1 MPATRCPNCNL
12 VNFAGAISCKRCHQP
27 FVTQSAPPYAAP
39 MPYAT
44 PGDYAPQTDDWHAPQ
59 QAPPPHN
66 YYTPP
71 PPASYQQPAA
81 HAWQNPPPQTPRYQA
96 HAYAPPYQAP
106 LSYAPPA
113 AGVWRRHEQIVLL
126 KRAELPDACVK
137 CNTPVT
143 SAAKLKQRFY
153 WHTPALY
160 ALAISPLLYAIVA
173 AIISKRATLYVGL
186 CAEHKTARSN
196 AMVFSWLIGL
206 LGFFGMFVCFASEL
220 PALGLLCLLMTFVGP
235 LIWILGGQSL
245 KPTEIDDTHIWLKG
259 ACPEYLDN
267 LPAWESRHAAPYPP
281 YM

>member
-1 MPATRCPNCNL
+1 MSATRCPNCNL

-27 FVTQSAPPYAAP
+27 FTAQPAP

-44 PGDYAPQTDDWHAPQ
+44 PADYAPQTNWNAPPQ
-59 QAPPPHN
+59 TTTPNYYAPPPQ
-66 YYTPP
+66 
-71 PPASYQQPAA
+71 ASYQPPAA
-81 HAWQNPPPQTPRYQA
+81 HAWQDMPPQTPYYQA
-96 HAYAPPYQAP
+96 NTYTSPYHAP
-106 LSYAPPA
+106 LSHTPPA
-113 AGVWRRHEQIVLL
+113 AGVWRRREQIVLL
-126 KRAELPDACVK
+126 KRAELPNACVK
-137 CNTPVT
+137 CNAPVT
-143 SAAKLKQRFY
+143 SDAKLKQRFY

-160 ALAISPLLYAIVA
+160 ALVISPLLYAIVA

-186 CAEHKTARSN
+186 CAEHKTARNN

-267 LPAWESRHAAPYPP
+267 LPAWETRHAAPYPP